1 MPEFTLA
8 AACAAPAEEVW
19 KLLHDPARFPEWW
32 AGLDRVEHAPGAAEE
47 TFYRT
52 AWPDFAYPT
61 RVAARQEGRTIIVS
75 CQVSHVDQEWV
86 LEPDGAGCRVQ
97 VQVSY
102 PEAEA
107 GRLEQFQQEAGAS
120 LPRLIALAEASAA

>member
-1 MPEFTLA
+1 VPEFSLA
-8 AACAAPAEEVW
+8 TTCAAPPEEVW

-32 AGLDRVEHAPGAAEE
+32 AGLDRVEQAPDADEQ
-47 TFYRT
+47 TFYRS

-86 LEPDGAGCRVQ
+86 LEPHGAGCRVQ
-97 VQVSY
+97 VRVTY

-107 GRLEQFQQEAGAS
+107 ARLEQFQQEAGAS
-120 LPRLIALAEASAA
+120 LPRLVALAEASAA

>member
-1 MPEFTLA
+1 VPDFTLS
-8 AACAAPAEEVW
+8 AACAAPPEEVW

-32 AGLDRVEHAPGAAEE
+32 AGLDRVERAPGAEEE
-47 TFYRT
+47 TFYRS

-97 VQVSY
+97 VRVSY

-107 GRLEQFQQEAGAS
+107 ARLEQFRQEAAGS
-120 LPRLIALAEASAA
+120 LPRLVALAEASAA